1 MISPRPAAPQ
11 KTATSRPGEDG
22 VLLDPSAQ
30 DLLELTAP
38 LVGAFMPPSAQRFIL
53 AGAPLVCFV
62 AGGSYVLSQFTKG
75 TVEARDIKTKSRSVK
90 AFALSEEHA
99 KIERKLHGAEGPSA
113 SELILKRIPRKE

>member
-1 MISPRPAAPQ
+1 M
-11 KTATSRPGEDG
+11 
-22 VLLDPSAQ
+22 
-30 DLLELTAP
+30 
-38 LVGAFMPPSAQRFIL
+38 
-53 AGAPLVCFV
+53 VCFV

-113 SELILKRIPRKE
+113 SELILKRIPRKLRAAAICAWMRGSTALPSMRSAPETIPAQCSQRCSPPSGA